1 MDNIEK
7 ERLLK
12 TLTNL
17 NVFSSFKQ
25 NKIET
30 HLPFFD
36 KTLLP
41 VIDYLTIRDLI
52 QLAGYQDNDVL
63 FAVLLC
69 MFDTLQQGS
78 LCLDLEKNNLKSR
91 LQAFSDKQVSSD
103 TAEKFLSGLDQN
115 QYDGFISRNR
125 DQFMPLVVSEIENRK
140 LLYFQ
145 KYYVFERQLKKR
157 IEKFLSISDVHREN
171 RLDTITLDDLVQN
184 IFSPELVLRVSKGGN
199 PIIIDPYQVK
209 AIKLALYSRFC
220 IISGGPGTGKTSLMV
235 NLLRCIVRTGIE
247 HTSIILCAPT
257 GKAAQRMTEAIH
269 NNINTIQS
277 PADHD
282 LKLLILKAS
291 TLHKALHYRP
301 YLNDFHY
308 KEQTPLPTS
317 VVIMDEVSMVDVA
330 MMEKFLRAIN
340 PFKTQLILLGD
351 KDQLPSVEAGAVFG
365 TMIPQSHQ
373 TKTFENH
380 LVVLK
385 NNYRSGRELQYLAQQ
400 VNSGKSWSFEPI
412 PFKAAM
418 SIKNDQWAVVIPK
431 TSEQWQK
438 DLALWANVHLIQ
450 DGKNRS
456 IISLAGAMNP
466 EELINSSE
474 GREILEKIFQN
485 VESSKVLTLIKEG
498 IWGSIG
504 INRLLAGYLS
514 DHYKSSLDWIK
525 TGVFSGALIIIM
537 RNDYSKALFNGD
549 TGVVIKDP
557 QGVFRAYFKRF
568 DSYLCFSLDLLPAW
582 EPAYALTVHK
592 CQGSEF
598 ENILVVL
605 PADEKHRLLTRQMI
619 YTAVTRAKKKIII
632 YGKSLAIQNA
642 LKQKIQ
648 RESGLLW

>member
-17 NVFSSFKQ
+17 NVFSSIKQ

-41 VIDYLTIRDLI
+41 VIDYLTIRDLM
-52 QLAGYQDNDVL
+52 QLAGYQDDYVL
-63 FAVLLC
+63 FAILLC
-69 MFDTLQQGS
+69 MFETLQQGS
-78 LCLDLEKNNLKSR
+78 LCLDLEKDNLKSR
-91 LQAFSDKQVSSD
+91 LIAFADKQVSSD
-103 TAEKFLSGLDQN
+103 IAEKFLSGLDRN
-115 QYDGFISRNR
+115 QYNDFISRNR
-125 DQFMPLVVSEIENRK
+125 DQFMPLVLSEIENRK

-157 IEKFLSISDVHREN
+157 IEKFLSISDAYRKN
-171 RLDTITLDDLVQN
+171 GLDKITFDDPVQN
-184 IFSPELVLRVSKGGN
+184 IFSPELVLRVSKDGN
-199 PIIIDPYQVK
+199 PIIIDPYQVE
-209 AIKLALYSRFC
+209 AIKLALNSGFC

-235 NLLRCIVRTGIE
+235 NLLRCMVRTGIDN
-247 HTSIILCAPT
+247 TSIILCAPT
-257 GKAAQRMTEAIH
+257 GKAAQRMTEAIY

-282 LKLLILKAS
+282 LELLNLKAS

-308 KEQTPLPTS
+308 NEQTRLPAS

-330 MMEKFLRAIN
+330 MMERFLRAIN
-340 PFKTQLILLGD
+340 PFETRLILLGD
-351 KDQLPSVEAGAVFG
+351 KDQLPSVEAGAIFG
-365 TMIPQSHQ
+365 TMIPQNHQ
-373 TKTFENH
+373 TKFFENH

-385 NNYRSGRELQYLAQQ
+385 NNYRSGHQLQYLAQQ
-400 VNSGKSWSFEPI
+400 VNSGKFWPFEPI
-412 PFKAAM
+412 PFKAAI
-418 SIKNDQWAVVIPK
+418 SIENDQWAVVSP
-431 TSEQWQK
+431 TTVEQWQK
-438 DLALWANVHLIQ
+438 DLALWTHVHLIQ

-456 IISLAGAMNP
+456 MISLASSMNS
-466 EELINSSE
+466 EELINSSKGLE
-474 GREILEKIFQN
+474 LLEKIFHN
-485 VESSKVLTLIKEG
+485 VESSKILTLIKEG
-498 IWGSIG
+498 MWGSIG
-504 INRLLAGYLS
+504 INRLVAGYLS
-514 DHYKSSLDWIK
+514 EHHKSSLDWIK
-525 TGVFSGALIIIM
+525 RGVFSGALIIIM

-549 TGVVIKDP
+549 TGIVIKDP
-557 QGVFRAYFKRF
+557 QGVFRAYFKRI
-568 DSYLCFSLDLLPAW
+568 DSYFCVSLDLLPAW

-598 ENILVVL
+598 DNILIVL
-605 PADEKHRLLTRQMI
+605 PSDEKHRLLTRQMI
-619 YTAVTRAKKKIII
+619 YTAVTRAKKRIII
-632 YGKSLAIQNA
+632 YGKSYAIQNA

>member
-17 NVFSSFKQ
+17 NVFSSIKQ

-36 KTLLP
+36 KTFLP
-41 VIDYLTIRDLI
+41 LIDYLTIRDLM
-52 QLAGYQDNDVL
+52 QLAGYQDDYVL
-63 FAVLLC
+63 FAILLC

-91 LQAFSDKQVSSD
+91 LQAFSDKQASSD
-103 TAEKFLSGLDQN
+103 IAEKFLSGLDQN

-125 DQFMPLVVSEIENRK
+125 DQFMPLVLNEIENRK

-145 KYYVFERQLKKR
+145 KYYVFERHLKKR
-157 IEKFLSISDVHREN
+157 IEKFLSISDAPMEN
-171 RLDTITLDDLVQN
+171 CLNTIPLDDPVQN
-184 IFSPELVLRVSKGGN
+184 IFSPELVLRVSKDGN
-199 PIIIDPYQVK
+199 PIVIDPYQVK

-235 NLLRCIVRTGIE
+235 NLLRCIVRTGID

-257 GKAAQRMTEAIH
+257 GKAAQRMTEAIY

-282 LKLLILKAS
+282 LKLLSLKAS

-308 KEQTPLPTS
+308 KEQTPLPAS

-340 PFKTQLILLGD
+340 PFETRLILLGD

-365 TMIPQSHQ
+365 TMIPQNHQ
-373 TKTFENH
+373 TKTFDNH

-385 NNYRSGRELQYLAQQ
+385 NNYRSGHELQYLAQQ
-400 VNSGKSWSFEPI
+400 VNSGKSSSFEPI
-412 PFKAAM
+412 PFKEAM
-418 SIKNDQWAVVIPK
+418 SIKNDQWAVVSPK

-456 IISLAGAMNP
+456 MISLAGSMNP

-474 GREILEKIFQN
+474 GRELLEKIFQN
-485 VESSKVLTLIKEG
+485 AESSKVLTLIKEG

-504 INRLLAGYLS
+504 INRLLAGFLS

-525 TGVFSGALIIIM
+525 TGFFSGALIIIM

-632 YGKSLAIQNA
+632 YGKSWAIQNA
-642 LKQKIQ
+642 LKQKVQ

>member
-17 NVFSSFKQ
+17 NVFSSVKQ

-36 KTLLP
+36 KNLLP
-41 VIDYLTIRDLI
+41 LIDYLTIRDLM
-52 QLAGYQDNDVL
+52 QLAGYQDDHVL
-63 FAVLLC
+63 FAILLC
-69 MFDTLQQGS
+69 MFETLQQGS
-78 LCLDLEKNNLKSR
+78 LCLDLEKDNLKSR
-91 LQAFSDKQVSSD
+91 LIAFADKQFSSD
-103 TAEKFLSGLDQN
+103 IAEKFLSGLDRN
-115 QYDGFISRNR
+115 QYNDFISRNC
-125 DQFMPLVVSEIENRK
+125 DQFMPLVLSEIENRK

-157 IEKFLSISDVHREN
+157 IEKFLSISDAYRKN
-171 RLDTITLDDLVQN
+171 SLDKITFDDLVQN
-184 IFSPELVLRVSKGGN
+184 IFSPELVLRLSKDGN
-199 PIIIDPYQVK
+199 PIIIDPYQVE
-209 AIKLALYSRFC
+209 ALKLALYSGFC

-235 NLLRCIVRTGIE
+235 NLLRCMVRTGIDN
-247 HTSIILCAPT
+247 TSIILCAPT
-257 GKAAQRMTEAIH
+257 GKAAQRMTEAIY

-282 LKLLILKAS
+282 LKLLSLKAS

-308 KEQTPLPTS
+308 NEQTRLPAS

-330 MMEKFLRAIN
+330 MMERFLRAIN
-340 PFKTQLILLGD
+340 PFETRLILLGD
-351 KDQLPSVEAGAVFG
+351 KDQLPSVEAGAIFG
-365 TMIPQSHQ
+365 TMIPQNHQ
-373 TKTFENH
+373 TKIFENH

-385 NNYRSGRELQYLAQQ
+385 NNYRSGHQLQYLAQQ
-400 VNSGKSWSFEPI
+400 VNSGKFWSFEPI
-412 PFKAAM
+412 PFKAAI
-418 SIKNDQWAVVIPK
+418 SIENDQWAIVSPTTV
-431 TSEQWQK
+431 EQWHK
-438 DLALWANVHLIQ
+438 DLALWTNVHLIQ

-456 IISLAGAMNP
+456 MISLASSMNSD
-466 EELINSSE
+466 ELISSSKGLE
-474 GREILEKIFQN
+474 LLEKIFHN
-485 VESSKVLTLIKEG
+485 VESSKILTLIKEG

-504 INRLLAGYLS
+504 INRLVAGYLS
-514 DHYKSSLDWIK
+514 DHHKSSLDWIK
-525 TGVFSGALIIIM
+525 RGVFSGTLIVIM

-549 TGVVIKDP
+549 TGIVIKDP

-568 DSYLCFSLDLLPAW
+568 DSYLCVSLDLLPAW

-598 ENILVVL
+598 DNILIVL
-605 PADEKHRLLTRQMI
+605 PSDEKHRLLTRQMI

-632 YGKSLAIQNA
+632 YGKSSAIQTA
-642 LKQKIQ
+642 LKQKIH

>member
-17 NVFSSFKQ
+17 NVFSSIKQ

-41 VIDYLTIRDLI
+41 LIDYLTIRDLM
-52 QLAGYQDNDVL
+52 QLAGYQDNYVL
-63 FAVLLC
+63 FAILLC
-69 MFDTLQQGS
+69 MFETLQQGS
-78 LCLDLEKNNLKSR
+78 LCLDLEKNNLKNR

-115 QYDGFISRNR
+115 QYEGFISKNR
-125 DQFMPLVVSEIENRK
+125 DQFVPLVLSEIENRK

-157 IEKFLSISDVHREN
+157 IEKFLSISDAYRKN
-171 RLDTITLDDLVQN
+171 SLDKITFDDPVQN
-184 IFSPELVLRVSKGGN
+184 IFSPELVLRVSKDGN
-199 PIIIDPYQVK
+199 PIAIDPYQVK
-209 AIKLALYSRFC
+209 ALKLALSSRFC

-235 NLLRCIVRTGIE
+235 NLLRCIVRTGIDN
-247 HTSIILCAPT
+247 TSIILCAPT
-257 GKAAQRMTEAIH
+257 GKAAQRMTEAIY

-282 LKLLILKAS
+282 LNLLNLKAS
-291 TLHKALHYRP
+291 TLHKTLHYKP

-308 KEQTPLPTS
+308 NEQTPLPAS

-340 PFKTQLILLGD
+340 PFETRLILLGD

-365 TMIPQSHQ
+365 AMIPEGYQ

-385 NNYRSGRELQYLAQQ
+385 NNFRSGHQLQYLAQQ
-400 VNSGKSWSFEPI
+400 VNSGKLSSFEPI
-412 PFKAAM
+412 SFKAATNLE
-418 SIKNDQWAVVIPK
+418 NDQWAVVIPR
-431 TSEQWQK
+431 TAEYWQK

-450 DGKNRS
+450 DEKNRT
-456 IISLAGAMNP
+456 IISQASSMNP
-466 EELINSSE
+466 EELINSSK
-474 GREILEKIFQN
+474 GRELLKKIFQN

-504 INRLLAGYLS
+504 INRLLAEYLS
-514 DHYKSSLDWIK
+514 DHYKSSLDWMK

-537 RNDYSKALFNGD
+537 RNDYTKALFNGD

-557 QGVFRAYFKRF
+557 QGVFRTYFKRF

-605 PADEKHRLLTRQMI
+605 PSDEKHRLLTRQMI
-619 YTAVTRAKKKIII
+619 YTATTRAKKKIII
-632 YGKSLAIQNA
+632 YGKSSAIQNA
-642 LKQKIQ
+642 LKQKVR